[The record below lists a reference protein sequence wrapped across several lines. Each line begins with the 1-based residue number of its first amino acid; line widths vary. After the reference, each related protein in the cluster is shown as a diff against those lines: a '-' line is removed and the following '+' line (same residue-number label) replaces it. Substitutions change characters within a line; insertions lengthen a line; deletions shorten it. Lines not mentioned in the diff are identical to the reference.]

1 LIVCGSKVRL
11 KQAAGFGSLWKS
23 APALAPSKAFSA
35 APEAG
40 RSQIVKSKKSEAEFF
55 MQQTQS
61 AMKSSSSGT
70 ESNNSNNPNFREARR
85 IQQSY
90 LANLEKRTLIWLA
103 ARTPAWINS
112 DHLTVLGL
120 LSMAAAGA
128 AYWWAATNRA
138 GLILVIV
145 CLALNWLGD
154 SLDGTLA
161 RFRDHSRPRYG
172 FYVDHIVDAFSAF
185 FLLGGLALS
194 GYMAPIVALGL
205 LIAYLMLSVEIYL
218 ASYTLGDF
226 KISYFKMGPT
236 ELRIL
241 LSIGNLATL
250 WKSTVYLLGRAHR
263 LFDVAGT
270 LGLSGIAARG

>member
-1 LIVCGSKVRL
+1 MLNHRPSNQTIPNIRSK
-11 KQAAGFGSLWKS
+11 
-23 APALAPSKAFSA
+23 
-35 APEAG
+35 
-40 RSQIVKSKKSEAEFF
+40 
-55 MQQTQS
+55 
-61 AMKSSSSGT
+61 
-70 ESNNSNNPNFREARR
+70 NPGFREAKR
-85 IQQSY
+85 IQQSF

-112 DHLTVLGL
+112 DHLTLLGL

-128 AYWWAATNRA
+128 AYWWSASNRF
-138 GLILVIV
+138 GLVVVVL

-194 GYMAPIVALGL
+194 RYMSPAVALGL

-218 ASYTLGDF
+218 ATYAVGDF
-226 KISYFKMGPT
+226 KISYYKMGPT

-241 LSIGNLATL
+241 LSIGNLAVL
-250 WKSTVYLLGRAHR
+250 WKSTVHLFGRAHR

-270 LGLSGIAARG
+270 LGISGMLLIMVISAVRNTIRLYREEPIPVGKPKAQETHLPFSAPPPCLQGESRL

>member
-1 LIVCGSKVRL
+1 MPNNL
-11 KQAAGFGSLWKS
+11 
-23 APALAPSKAFSA
+23 PST
-35 APEAG
+35 
-40 RSQIVKSKKSEAEFF
+40 
-55 MQQTQS
+55 QT
-61 AMKSSSSGT
+61 
-70 ESNNSNNPNFREARR
+70 NNSLSTTNFRPGFREAKR
-85 IQQSY
+85 IQQSF

-112 DHLTVLGL
+112 DHLTLLGL

-128 AYWWAATNRA
+128 AYWWSASNRF
-138 GLILVIV
+138 GLVVVVL

-194 GYMAPIVALGL
+194 GYMSPAVALGL

-218 ASYTLGDF
+218 ATYAVGDF
-226 KISYFKMGPT
+226 KISYYKMGPT

-241 LSIGNLATL
+241 LSIGNLAVL
-250 WKSTVYLLGRAHR
+250 WKSTVHLFGRAHR

-270 LGLSGIAARG
+270 LGISGMLLIMVISAVRNTIRLYREEPIPVGKPLPNQKQLLLGSEKVSPALRRESKTANALRVPS